1 MDEIILKK
9 KEVVA
14 LIGCVNSYI
23 RICNNST
30 PEPPK
35 LTKIKE
41 DFIKQLKNVIKKLEK
56 INK

>member
-1 MDEIILKK
+1 MDEVILKK
-9 KEVVA
+9 KEVKA

-23 RICNNST
+23 RICNNSS
-30 PEPPK
+30 PEPPE

-41 DFIKQLKNVIKKLEK
+41 DFIKQLKNVIKKIEK